1 MADRKRTGREKKIND
16 KNDGNTNA
24 TGQVIWR
31 HAFLDK
37 KKGNQLARNEQQNLP
52 NIGNGKRN
60 WKEGERIKMYLGQ
73 IGKRRVDDTGGRL
86 GSIFP
91 KCVII

>member
-1 MADRKRTGREKKIND
+1 MYWSRLVNHARAAGPSSRTPDKDEEAGREKKIND

-37 KKGNQLARNEQQNLP
+37 KKGNQLARNE
-52 NIGNGKRN
+52 
-60 WKEGERIKMYLGQ
+60 
-73 IGKRRVDDTGGRL
+73 
-86 GSIFP
+86 
-91 KCVII
+91 